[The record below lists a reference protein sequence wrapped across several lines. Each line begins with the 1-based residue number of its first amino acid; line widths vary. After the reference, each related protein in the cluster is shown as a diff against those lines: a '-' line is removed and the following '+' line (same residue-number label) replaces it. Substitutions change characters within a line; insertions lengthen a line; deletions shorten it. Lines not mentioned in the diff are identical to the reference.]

1 MFDAAPGHLVA
12 LMDPAVAVIGADQ
25 LDFSYGL
32 YGTVSLT
39 CVDVRSAPGRARPHK
54 LHAYLYRGPNGKVRP
69 DPAYREGPP
78 GNGPYLFLYFL
89 APAGAHLAVKSLK
102 ITTLAGAPVKLTYV
116 QFSGGLV
123 DARHGALRARAAN
136 VTTPST
142 TETVTMRQERLEQEE
157 KLKTQVDE
165 IFNKQLQ
172 ELKQKTWGLF
182 PSFTNPVV
190 W

>member
-1 MFDAAPGHLVA
+1 
-12 LMDPAVAVIGADQ
+12 
-25 LDFSYGL
+25 
-32 YGTVSLT
+32 
-39 CVDVRSAPGRARPHK
+39 
-54 LHAYLYRGPNGKVRP
+54 
-69 DPAYREGPP
+69 
-78 GNGPYLFLYFL
+78 
-89 APAGAHLAVKSLK
+89 
-102 ITTLAGAPVKLTYV
+102 
-116 QFSGGLV
+116 
-123 DARHGALRARAAN
+123 

-172 ELKQKTWGLF
+172 ELKPKTWGLF